1 MGLSYPSVRLH
12 LMLTYEYVCS
22 LRVEETRQIKLLI
35 TGLPAI
41 QDIVKTVVTAPE
53 PASVVARAKPPATK
67 VIA

>member
-12 LMLTYEYVCS
+12 LMLAYGSVCS
-22 LRVEETRQIKLLI
+22 SCVEETRQMKLLI

-53 PASVVARAKPPATK
+53 HTPVAARGKPPASK
-67 VIA
+67 VTA